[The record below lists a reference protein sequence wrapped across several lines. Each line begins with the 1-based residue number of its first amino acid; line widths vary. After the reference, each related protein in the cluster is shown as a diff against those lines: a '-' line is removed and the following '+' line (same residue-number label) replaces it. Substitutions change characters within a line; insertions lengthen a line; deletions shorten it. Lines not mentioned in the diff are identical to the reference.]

1 MVLSSVA
8 MLACGVAAWF
18 MLKWYFQTH
27 IDEQLLYVTQN
38 KVTLFLV
45 VLSYVFM
52 FYFFILLTVLA
63 LIAIGVLIKVLVL
76 DFFGVAVDPEL
87 FRSMLLFVTSKD
99 HLVFNA
105 TVIAAFTLFSM
116 VSILFKDGEQDPAS
130 VRAMLNNQL
139 LLLLVF
145 YAVAGVLFL
154 VTRVHRTTANTNR
167 MTNAM
172 PKSRKKPW
180 RSLT

>member
-52 FYFFILLTVLA
+52 FYYFILLTVLA
-63 LIAIGVLIKVLVL
+63 LIAIGVLVKVLVL
-76 DFFGVAVDPEL
+76 DFFSVEVNPEI

-99 HLVFNA
+99 HLVFNGIVA
-105 TVIAAFTLFSM
+105 GAFAMFSL
-116 VSILFKDGEQDPAS
+116 VSILLKDGAQTDPAS

-139 LLLLVF
+139 LLLLTF
-145 YAVAGVLFL
+145 YTVGGFLFL
-154 VTRVHRTTANTNR
+154 IKHAVTH
-167 MTNAM
+167 
-172 PKSRKKPW
+172 
-180 RSLT
+180 

>member
-8 MLACGVAAWF
+8 MLACGITAWF

-45 VLSYVFM
+45 VVSYVFM
-52 FYFFILLTVLA
+52 FYYFILLAVLA
-63 LIAIGVLIKVLVL
+63 LIAIGMLIKILLL
-76 DFFGVAVDPEL
+76 DFFGVEVDPEL

-105 TVIAAFTLFSM
+105 TVVGAFTLFAF
-116 VSILFKDGEQDPAS
+116 VSILLKDGTQTDPAS

-139 LLLLVF
+139 LMLLAF
-145 YAVAGVLFL
+145 YMVAGIMFL
-154 VTRVHRTTANTNR
+154 IKHSVTR
-167 MTNAM
+167 
-172 PKSRKKPW
+172 
-180 RSLT
+180 

>member
-8 MLACGVAAWF
+8 MLTCGIVAWF

-52 FYFFILLTVLA
+52 FYYFILLTVLA
-63 LIAIGVLIKVLVL
+63 LIAIGVLVKVLVL
-76 DFFGVAVDPEL
+76 DFFGVEVDPEL

-105 TVIAAFTLFSM
+105 IVAGTFTVFSLI
-116 VSILFKDGEQDPAS
+116 SILLKDGAQTDPAS

-139 LLLLVF
+139 MVLLTF
-145 YAVAGVLFL
+145 YVVAGILFL
-154 VTRVHRTTANTNR
+154 VKHSVT
-167 MTNAM
+167 
-172 PKSRKKPW
+172 K
-180 RSLT
+180 